1 MLVKNEIFVSYTIRE
16 KGCDYIAITKANLN
30 FDFLSFKDFFIRDSS
45 SDEFKEKCTAF
56 QLGGRIAFFEK
67 DNQEFVLLSAMD
79 ITKIDLY
86 ETLKDQFNQNLLIKF
101 SNILAINIDE
111 KKSKVFSSGHRNP
124 QGLTVFNNVI
134 LSTEHG
140 PRGGDEVNKIIEG
153 KNYGWPLVSYGEN
166 YNDNFYEKD
175 EYKFLKNHKEHG
187 FEEPIYSFVPSIGIS
202 QLIYVPERFSK
213 TMER

>member
-1 MLVKNEIFVSYTIRE
+1 
-16 KGCDYIAITKANLN
+16 
-30 FDFLSFKDFFIRDSS
+30 
-45 SDEFKEKCTAF
+45 
-56 QLGGRIAFFEK
+56 
-67 DNQEFVLLSAMD
+67 MD

-153 KNYGWPLVSYGEN
+153 K
-166 YNDNFYEKD
+166 
-175 EYKFLKNHKEHG
+175 
-187 FEEPIYSFVPSIGIS
+187 
-202 QLIYVPERFSK
+202 
-213 TMER
+213 TMDGH

>member
-1 MLVKNEIFVSYTIRE
+1 
-16 KGCDYIAITKANLN
+16 
-30 FDFLSFKDFFIRDSS
+30 
-45 SDEFKEKCTAF
+45 
-56 QLGGRIAFFEK
+56 
-67 DNQEFVLLSAMD
+67 MD
-79 ITKIDLY
+79 
-86 ETLKDQFNQNLLIKF
+86 
-101 SNILAINIDE
+101 
-111 KKSKVFSSGHRNP
+111 P

-213 TMER
+213 RWKDNFLISSLRSGSLFRVYFNDNFTKILSMEKLI